1 MHLLDGFARLRNP
14 ILVTLARSAVY
25 AAAFLVFF
33 TSNPAAEQSWPATG
47 ARTIASLQ
55 QLVDDLRVRLTIE
68 TAVSISVV
76 PVNVRAA
83 SVTPPRGAGL
93 PYRLDIESRF
103 IEHLSDDE
111 LSAVI
116 AHELGHVWVSTH
128 HPYLQ
133 TERLANSIAA
143 RVVSRDSLERVY
155 TKVWARDGS
164 KGDLLK
170 FLGPHPSDTPQSASR
185 D

>member
-1 MHLLDGFARLRNP
+1 MQLFDGFARLRNP
-14 ILVTLARSAVY
+14 TLVILARSAVF
-25 AAAFLVFF
+25 AVAFLVVF
-33 TSNPAAEQSWPATG
+33 TSRPSAEQNWPPSG

-55 QLVDDLRVRLTIE
+55 QVVDDLRTRLAIE
-68 TAVSISVV
+68 TAVSVSVV
-76 PVNVRAA
+76 PVNIKAA
-83 SVTPPRGAGL
+83 SVTPPREAGL
-93 PYRLDIESRF
+93 PYRLDIEGSF

-133 TERLANSIAA
+133 TERLANSIAT
-143 RVVSRDSLERVY
+143 RVVSRESLERVY
-155 TKVWARDGS
+155 AKVWARDGN

-170 FLGPHPSDTPQSASR
+170 FLGPHPSDAPQSASR